1 MTCSIGQLAPA
12 TTWTTTM
19 FHPSLLHLLYITYEH
34 LYIYFL
40 DGYNTTIEPRNFD
53 KVDKLQLHAN
63 TLIALIVLSLSTLM
77 AFQMPGFLARLT
89 RPFTTSMT
97 RPLQPDALATMQF
110 PANTERAIF
119 AGGCFW
125 GLEDL
130 YRKDWGN
137 GKGLL
142 DCRVGYTGGHKEAP
156 SYTEVCS
163 ASTGHAESL
172 LIAFD
177 PDKVSYRQLVEYF
190 FKMHD
195 PTTMNRQGADS
206 GPQYRSAIFT
216 ESDEQMKI
224 ATQIKEQVGK
234 EWYKG
239 KPITTEIKKATQ
251 WYDAE
256 PKHQKYL
263 EEAGPWGYHCPAHFV
278 RPFPKLSG

>member
-1 MTCSIGQLAPA
+1 MSVFIIVAKYHKAAKVQ
-12 TTWTTTM
+12 
-19 FHPSLLHLLYITYEH
+19 IQ
-34 LYIYFL
+34 
-40 DGYNTTIEPRNFD
+40 PR
-53 KVDKLQLHAN
+53 
-63 TLIALIVLSLSTLM
+63 TLIALIILVLSSAM
-77 AFQMPGFLARLT
+77 AFQMPGFLSRLI
-89 RPFTTSMT
+89 RPFSTSMS
-97 RPLQPDALATMQF
+97 RPLQPDALAAMQL
-110 PANTERAIF
+110 PPNTERAIF

-125 GLEDL
+125 GLEEL

-156 SYTEVCS
+156 SYNEVCS
-163 ASTGHAESL
+163 ATTGHAESL

-195 PTTMNRQGADS
+195 PTTMNRQGADT

-224 ATQIKEQVGK
+224 ANDIKERVRK

-239 KPITTEIKKATQ
+239 KPISTEIKKATQ

-263 EEAGPWGYHCPAHFV
+263 EDAGEWGYHCPAHYV
-278 RPFPKLSG
+278 RPFPKLSE